1 LPIEPHDL
9 FIAAFDDRFEKQ
21 FPMTDP
27 NKVAWAMNRDVVSQ
41 AREFVWGLDDAD
53 IDFVRTYIGSTAD
66 RVILSE
72 AQRQEALA
80 AARLGPALGTTAT

>member
-1 LPIEPHDL
+1 
-9 FIAAFDDRFEKQ
+9 
-21 FPMTDP
+21 M
-27 NKVAWAMNRDVVSQ
+27 NKDVVSQ

-53 IDFVRTYIGSTAD
+53 IDFVRTYIRSASD

-80 AARLGPALGTTAT
+80 AARLGPALATTAA